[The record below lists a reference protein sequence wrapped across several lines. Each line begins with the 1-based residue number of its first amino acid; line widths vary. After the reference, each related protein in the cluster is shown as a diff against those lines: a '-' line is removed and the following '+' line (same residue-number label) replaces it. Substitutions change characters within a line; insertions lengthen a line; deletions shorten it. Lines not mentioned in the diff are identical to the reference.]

1 MRKGRT
7 NRSGLDPAS
16 ESPLNAAIAARDRN
30 AIQMVQAAV
39 DRKEVMLAF
48 QPVVPAADPARPA
61 FHEALIRIL
70 DDTGRIIPARD
81 FIDAIETTELGRR
94 IDCLALEMGLSEL
107 RAVPDLRL
115 SVNMSARSIGY
126 PQWMRILH
134 RGLAD
139 DPTSGERLILE
150 ITEASAMVVPDI
162 VMVFMRDLQQQGL
175 AFALDDFGAGFT
187 SIRYLRDFYFDILKI
202 DGQFIRGVAGNRDNQ
217 CLTRALLD
225 IAHHFDMFAVAESVE
240 DARDATYLAGI
251 GMDCLQGYHFGAPVV
266 HPPWRQPEKGR
277 RRALTSG

>member
-1 MRKGRT
+1 
-7 NRSGLDPAS
+7 
-16 ESPLNAAIAARDRN
+16 
-30 AIQMVQAAV
+30 
-39 DRKEVMLAF
+39 
-48 QPVVPAADPARPA
+48 
-61 FHEALIRIL
+61 
-70 DDTGRIIPARD
+70 
-81 FIDAIETTELGRR
+81 
-94 IDCLALEMGLSEL
+94 
-107 RAVPDLRL
+107 
-115 SVNMSARSIGY
+115 
-126 PQWMRILH
+126 MRILH
-134 RGLAD
+134 RGLTD

-225 IAHHFDMFAVAESVE
+225 IAHHFDMFAVA
-240 DARDATYLAGI
+240 DLAGI

-266 HPPWRQPEKGR
+266 HPPWRQAEKGR